1 MIILTSVLLNKDY
14 IDLLILVDI
23 QMVDS
28 KDFSML
34 ITNAKVQY

>member
-14 IDLLILVDI
+14 IYLLILVDI

-28 KDFSML
+28 KDLSML